1 MKRIIKLSILFI
13 AILIS
18 PVFAAN
24 IFNVSISNKPYKVK
38 EAGVLV
44 NNESLKTEFSPYIK
58 EGRTFVPIREITEKL
73 GADVKWNGKD
83 KSIKI
88 TLNGDVINMQINS
101 PRVTVNDKKIELDDA
116 QAPQLAL
123 YSSPRKETKTMVPL
137 RFISE
142 TFGYDVD
149 WNNDKVRAEIST
161 SGAKSIMEDDKDN
174 NKKTSENK
182 NSKKNSNTKKN
193 TKKKKSNSVKKSKVD
208 SKSIFDDSFFQSNTE
223 KKETK
228 NIKNQI
234 NKGNEDKIFEEAD
247 LDIEEKE
254 NRVIKDKIEINGKLN
269 IVIDPGHGGKDSGAI
284 GVDGYT
290 YEKDLNLLVAEN
302 LMEKLSENSEINAT
316 ITRDRDEYIKLLDR
330 ASVSNDSNADL
341 FLSIHFNSSDNS
353 SAQGIEV
360 LYASEK
366 NVKIKDTVQ
375 KHFASCLQKALIRET
390 GAVDR
395 GIKNTP
401 AIIVLNKTKNVSAL
415 VELGFVSNESDL
427 ETIKD
432 PDYIDKLARG
442 IYNGIEDYMNS
453 YVIKWERELWE
464 KIDKM
469 TK

>member
-1 MKRIIKLSILFI
+1 MKKIIKISILFI
-13 AILIS
+13 SMLIT

-24 IFNVSISNKPYKVK
+24 TFNVSIGNKDYKVK
-38 EAGVLV
+38 EAGVLI
-44 NNESLKTEFSPYIK
+44 NEDSLKTDFSPYIK

-88 TLNGDVINMQINS
+88 TLNGDVINMQIDNS
-101 PRVTVNDKKIELDDA
+101 KVTVNDKKIELDRA

-123 YSSPRKETKTMVPL
+123 YSKPRKETKTMVPL

-142 TFGYDVD
+142 TFGYNVD

-161 SGAKSIMEDDKDN
+161 EKTNSIVEDNKNKDKN
-174 NKKTSENK
+174 NKKKTK
-182 NSKKNSNTKKN
+182 NSKN
-193 TKKKKSNSVKKSKVD
+193 SKVN
-208 SKSIFDDSFFQSNTE
+208 SKSIFNDNFFQSNVE

-228 NIKNQI
+228 DIKNQI

-247 LDIEEKE
+247 LDLKEKK

-284 GVDGYT
+284 AVDGYT

-302 LMEKLSENSEINAT
+302 LMEKLNENSEINAR
-316 ITRDRDEYIKLLDR
+316 ITRTRDEYIKLLDR
-330 ASVSNDSNADL
+330 ASVSNDNNADL

-353 SAQGIEV
+353 SAKGIEV

-366 NVKIKDTVQ
+366 NIAIKDTVQ
-375 KHFASCLQKALIRET
+375 KHFANCLQKALIRET

-415 VELGFVSNESDL
+415 VELGFLSNESDL
-427 ETIKD
+427 ENIKD
-432 PDYIDKLARG
+432 PEYIDKLAKG

-453 YVIKWERELWE
+453 YVIK
-464 KIDKM
+464 
-469 TK
+469 

>member
-1 MKRIIKLSILFI
+1 MKKIIKISILFI
-13 AILIS
+13 SMLIT

-24 IFNVSISNKPYKVK
+24 TFNVSIGNKDYKVK
-38 EAGVLV
+38 EAGVLI
-44 NNESLKTEFSPYIK
+44 NEDSLKTDFSPYIK

-88 TLNGDVINMQINS
+88 TLNGDVINMQIDNS
-101 PRVTVNDKKIELDDA
+101 KVTVNDKKIELDRA

-123 YSSPRKETKTMVPL
+123 YSKPRKETKTMVPL

-142 TFGYDVD
+142 TFGYNVD

-161 SGAKSIMEDDKDN
+161 EKINSIVEDNKNKDKK
-174 NKKTSENK
+174 NKKKTQKSK
-182 NSKKNSNTKKN
+182 NSKVN
-193 TKKKKSNSVKKSKVD
+193 
-208 SKSIFDDSFFQSNTE
+208 SKSIFDDNFFQSNVE

-247 LDIEEKE
+247 LDLKEKK

-269 IVIDPGHGGKDSGAI
+269 IVIDPGHGGKDSGAVA
-284 GVDGYT
+284 VDGYT

-302 LMEKLSENSEINAT
+302 LMEKLNENSEINAR
-316 ITRDRDEYIKLLDR
+316 ITRTRDEYIKLLDR
-330 ASVSNDSNADL
+330 ASVSNDNNADL

-353 SAQGIEV
+353 SANGIEV

-366 NVKIKDTVQ
+366 NIAIKDTVQ
-375 KHFASCLQKALIRET
+375 KHFANCLQKALIRET

-415 VELGFVSNESDL
+415 VELGFLSNESDL
-427 ETIKD
+427 ENIKD

-453 YVIKWERELWE
+453 YVIK
-464 KIDKM
+464 
-469 TK
+469 

>member
-1 MKRIIKLSILFI
+1 MKKIIKMSILFI
-13 AILIS
+13 SMLIT

-24 IFNVSISNKPYKVK
+24 TFNVSIGNKDYKVK
-38 EAGVLV
+38 EAGVLI
-44 NNESLKTEFSPYIK
+44 NEDSLKTDYSPYIK

-88 TLNGDVINMQINS
+88 TLNGDVINMQIDNS
-101 PRVTVNDKKIELDDA
+101 KVTVNDKKIELDRA

-123 YSSPRKETKTMVPL
+123 YSKPRKETKTMVPL

-142 TFGYDVD
+142 TFGYNVD

-161 SGAKSIMEDDKDN
+161 EKTNSIVEDNKNKDKK
-174 NKKTSENK
+174 NKKKTQKSK
-182 NSKKNSNTKKN
+182 NSKVN
-193 TKKKKSNSVKKSKVD
+193 
-208 SKSIFDDSFFQSNTE
+208 SKSIFDDNFFQSNTE

-247 LDIEEKE
+247 LDLKEKK

-269 IVIDPGHGGKDSGAI
+269 IVIDPGHGGKDSGAVA
-284 GVDGYT
+284 VDGYT

-302 LMEKLSENSEINAT
+302 LMEKLNENSEINAR
-316 ITRDRDEYIKLLDR
+316 ITRTRDEFIKLLDR

-390 GAVDR
+390 GALDR

-415 VELGFVSNESDL
+415 VELGFLSNESDL
-427 ETIKD
+427 ENIKD

-464 KIDKM
+464 KIDKTM
-469 TK
+469 K

>member
-1 MKRIIKLSILFI
+1 MKKIIKISIL
-13 AILIS
+13 LIS
-18 PVFAAN
+18 MLITPVFAAN
-24 IFNVSISNKPYKVK
+24 TFNVSIGNKDYKVK
-38 EAGVLV
+38 EAGVLI
-44 NNESLKTEFSPYIK
+44 NEDSLKTDFSPYIK

-88 TLNGDVINMQINS
+88 TLNGDVINMQIDNS
-101 PRVTVNDKKIELDDA
+101 MVTVNDKKIELDHA

-123 YSSPRKETKTMVPL
+123 YSKPRKETKTMVPL

-142 TFGYDVD
+142 TFGYNVD

-161 SGAKSIMEDDKDN
+161 VKSNSIVEDDTNKIEN
-174 NKKTSENK
+174 NKNSLDNK
-182 NSKKNSNTKKN
+182 NSKNKNNKKKTQKSKNS
-193 TKKKKSNSVKKSKVD
+193 KVN
-208 SKSIFDDSFFQSNTE
+208 SKSIFDDNFFQSNVE

-247 LDIEEKE
+247 LDIKEKK

-284 GVDGYT
+284 AVDGYT

-302 LMEKLSENSEINAT
+302 LMEKLNENSEINAR
-316 ITRDRDEYIKLLDR
+316 ITRTRDEYIKLLDR
-330 ASVSNDSNADL
+330 ASVSNDNNADL

-353 SAQGIEV
+353 SAKGIEV

-415 VELGFVSNESDL
+415 VELGFLSNESDL
-427 ETIKD
+427 ENIKD

-464 KIDKM
+464 KIDKTM
-469 TK
+469 K

>member
-1 MKRIIKLSILFI
+1 MKKIIKISILFI
-13 AILIS
+13 SMLIT

-24 IFNVSISNKPYKVK
+24 TFNVSIGNKDYKVK
-38 EAGVLV
+38 EAGVLI
-44 NNESLKTEFSPYIK
+44 NEDSLKTDFSPYIK

-88 TLNGDVINMQINS
+88 TLNGDVINMQIDNS
-101 PRVTVNDKKIELDDA
+101 KVTVNDKKIELDRA

-123 YSSPRKETKTMVPL
+123 YSKPRKETKTMVPL

-142 TFGYDVD
+142 TFGYNVD

-161 SGAKSIMEDDKDN
+161 EKINSIVEDNKNKDKK
-174 NKKTSENK
+174 NKKKTQKSK
-182 NSKKNSNTKKN
+182 NSKVN
-193 TKKKKSNSVKKSKVD
+193 
-208 SKSIFDDSFFQSNTE
+208 SKSIFDDNFFQSNVE

-247 LDIEEKE
+247 LDLKEKK

-269 IVIDPGHGGKDSGAI
+269 IVIDPGHGGKDSGAVA
-284 GVDGYT
+284 VDGYT

-302 LMEKLSENSEINAT
+302 LMEKLNENSEINAR
-316 ITRDRDEYIKLLDR
+316 ITRTRDEYIKLLDR
-330 ASVSNDSNADL
+330 ASVSNDNNADL

-353 SAQGIEV
+353 SANGIEV

-366 NVKIKDTVQ
+366 NIAIKDTVQ
-375 KHFASCLQKALIRET
+375 KHFANCLQKALIRET

-415 VELGFVSNESDL
+415 VELGFLSNESDL
-427 ETIKD
+427 ENIKD

-464 KIDKM
+464 KIDKTM
-469 TK
+469 K

>member
-1 MKRIIKLSILFI
+1 MKKIIKISIL
-13 AILIS
+13 LIS
-18 PVFAAN
+18 MLITPVFAAN
-24 IFNVSISNKPYKVK
+24 TFNVSIGNKDYKVK
-38 EAGVLV
+38 EAGVLI
-44 NNESLKTEFSPYIK
+44 NEDSLKTDFSPYIK

-88 TLNGDVINMQINS
+88 TLNGDVINMQIDNS
-101 PRVTVNDKKIELDDA
+101 KVTVNDKKIELDHA

-123 YSSPRKETKTMVPL
+123 YSRPRKETKTMVPL

-142 TFGYDVD
+142 TFGYNVD

-161 SGAKSIMEDDKDN
+161 VKSNSIVEDDKNKIEN
-174 NKKTSENK
+174 NKNSLDNK
-182 NSKKNSNTKKN
+182 NSKNKNNKKKTQKSKNS
-193 TKKKKSNSVKKSKVD
+193 KVN
-208 SKSIFDDSFFQSNTE
+208 SKSIFDDNFFQSNVE

-247 LDIEEKE
+247 LDIKEKK

-284 GVDGYT
+284 AVDGYT

-302 LMEKLSENSEINAT
+302 LMEKLNENSEINAR
-316 ITRDRDEYIKLLDR
+316 ITRTRDEYIKLLDR
-330 ASVSNDSNADL
+330 ASVSNDNNADL

-353 SAQGIEV
+353 SAKGIEV

-415 VELGFVSNESDL
+415 VELGFLSNESDL
-427 ETIKD
+427 ENIKD

-453 YVIKWERELWE
+453 YVIK
-464 KIDKM
+464 
-469 TK
+469 

>member
-1 MKRIIKLSILFI
+1 MKKIIKMSILFI
-13 AILIS
+13 SMLIT

-24 IFNVSISNKPYKVK
+24 TFNVSIGNKDYKVK
-38 EAGVLV
+38 EAGVLI
-44 NNESLKTEFSPYIK
+44 NEDSLKTDYSPYIK

-88 TLNGDVINMQINS
+88 TLNGDVINMQIDNS
-101 PRVTVNDKKIELDDA
+101 KVTVNDKKIELDRA

-123 YSSPRKETKTMVPL
+123 YSKPRKETKTMVPL

-142 TFGYDVD
+142 TFGYNVD

-161 SGAKSIMEDDKDN
+161 EKTNSIVEDNKNKDKK
-174 NKKTSENK
+174 NKKKTQKSK
-182 NSKKNSNTKKN
+182 NSKVN
-193 TKKKKSNSVKKSKVD
+193 
-208 SKSIFDDSFFQSNTE
+208 SKSIFDDNFFQSNVE

-247 LDIEEKE
+247 LDLKEKK

-269 IVIDPGHGGKDSGAI
+269 IVIDPGHGGKDSGAVA
-284 GVDGYT
+284 VDGYT

-302 LMEKLSENSEINAT
+302 LMEKLNENSEINAR
-316 ITRDRDEYIKLLDR
+316 ITRTRDEYIKLLDR

-415 VELGFVSNESDL
+415 VELGFLSNESDL
-427 ETIKD
+427 ENIKD
-432 PDYIDKLARG
+432 LDYIDKLARG

-464 KIDKM
+464 KIDKTM
-469 TK
+469 K

>member
-1 MKRIIKLSILFI
+1 MKKIIKISILFI
-13 AILIS
+13 SMLIT

-24 IFNVSISNKPYKVK
+24 TFNVSIGNKDYKVK
-38 EAGVLV
+38 EAGVLI
-44 NNESLKTEFSPYIK
+44 NEDSLKTDFSPYIK

-88 TLNGDVINMQINS
+88 TLNGDVINMQIDNS
-101 PRVTVNDKKIELDDA
+101 KVTVNDKKIELDRA

-123 YSSPRKETKTMVPL
+123 YSRPRKETKTMVPL

-142 TFGYDVD
+142 TFGYNVD

-161 SGAKSIMEDDKDN
+161 EKTNSIVEDNKNKDKK
-174 NKKTSENK
+174 NKKKTK
-182 NSKKNSNTKKN
+182 NSKN
-193 TKKKKSNSVKKSKVD
+193 SKVN
-208 SKSIFDDSFFQSNTE
+208 SKSIFNDNFFQSNVE

-247 LDIEEKE
+247 LDLKEKK

-269 IVIDPGHGGKDSGAI
+269 IVIDPGHGGKDSGAVA
-284 GVDGYT
+284 VDGYT

-302 LMEKLSENSEINAT
+302 LMKKLNENSEINAR
-316 ITRDRDEYIKLLDR
+316 ITRTRDEYIKLLDR
-330 ASVSNDSNADL
+330 ASVSNDNNADL
-341 FLSIHFNSSDNS
+341 FLSIHFNSSDNT
-353 SAQGIEV
+353 SANGIEV

-366 NVKIKDTVQ
+366 NIAIKDTVQ
-375 KHFASCLQKALIRET
+375 KHFANCLQKALIRET

-415 VELGFVSNESDL
+415 VELGFLSNESDL
-427 ETIKD
+427 ENIKD

-464 KIDKM
+464 KIDKTM
-469 TK
+469 K

>member
-1 MKRIIKLSILFI
+1 MKKIIKISILFI
-13 AILIS
+13 SMLIT

-24 IFNVSISNKPYKVK
+24 TFNVSIGNKDYKVK
-38 EAGVLV
+38 EAGVLI
-44 NNESLKTEFSPYIK
+44 NEDSLKTDFSPYIK

-88 TLNGDVINMQINS
+88 TLNGDVINMQIDNS
-101 PRVTVNDKKIELDDA
+101 KVTVNDKKIELDHA

-123 YSSPRKETKTMVPL
+123 YSKPRKETKTMVPL

-142 TFGYDVD
+142 TFGYNVD

-161 SGAKSIMEDDKDN
+161 VKSNSIVEDDTNKIEN
-174 NKKTSENK
+174 NKNSLDNK
-182 NSKKNSNTKKN
+182 NSKNKSNKKKTKNLKNS
-193 TKKKKSNSVKKSKVD
+193 KVN
-208 SKSIFDDSFFQSNTE
+208 SKSIFDDNFFQSNVE
-223 KKETK
+223 KKETS

-234 NKGNEDKIFEEAD
+234 KKGNEDKIFEEAD
-247 LDIEEKE
+247 LDLKEKK

-269 IVIDPGHGGKDSGAI
+269 IVIDPGHGGKDSGAVA
-284 GVDGYT
+284 VDGYT

-302 LMEKLSENSEINAT
+302 LMEKLNENSEINAR

-415 VELGFVSNESDL
+415 VELGFLSNESDL
-427 ETIKD
+427 ENIKD

-464 KIDKM
+464 KIDKTM
-469 TK
+469 K

>member
-1 MKRIIKLSILFI
+1 M
-13 AILIS
+13 LIT

-24 IFNVSISNKPYKVK
+24 TFNVNIGNKDYKVK
-38 EAGVLV
+38 EAGVLI
-44 NNESLKTEFSPYIK
+44 NEDSLKTDFSPYIK

-88 TLNGDVINMQINS
+88 TLNGDVINMQIDNS
-101 PRVTVNDKKIELDDA
+101 KVTVNDKKIELDHA

-123 YSSPRKETKTMVPL
+123 YSRPRKETKTMVPL

-142 TFGYDVD
+142 TFGYNVD

-161 SGAKSIMEDDKDN
+161 EKTNSIVEDNKNKDKK
-174 NKKTSENK
+174 NKKKTQKSK
-182 NSKKNSNTKKN
+182 NSKVN
-193 TKKKKSNSVKKSKVD
+193 
-208 SKSIFDDSFFQSNTE
+208 SKSIFDDNFFQSNVE

-247 LDIEEKE
+247 LDLKEKK

-269 IVIDPGHGGKDSGAI
+269 IVIDPGHGGKDSGAVA
-284 GVDGYT
+284 VDGYT

-302 LMEKLSENSEINAT
+302 LMEKLNENSEINAR

-415 VELGFVSNESDL
+415 VELGFLSNESDL
-427 ETIKD
+427 ENIKD

-464 KIDKM
+464 KIDKTM
-469 TK
+469 K

>member
-1 MKRIIKLSILFI
+1 MKKIIKISILFI
-13 AILIS
+13 SMLIT

-24 IFNVSISNKPYKVK
+24 TFNVSIGNKDYKVK
-38 EAGVLV
+38 EAGVLI
-44 NNESLKTEFSPYIK
+44 NEDSLKTDFSPYIK

-88 TLNGDVINMQINS
+88 TLNGDVINMQIDNS
-101 PRVTVNDKKIELDDA
+101 KVTVNDKKIELDRA

-123 YSSPRKETKTMVPL
+123 YSKPRKETKTMVPL

-142 TFGYDVD
+142 TFGYNVD

-161 SGAKSIMEDDKDN
+161 EKTDSIVEDNKNKEKN
-174 NKKTSENK
+174 NKKKTK
-182 NSKKNSNTKKN
+182 NSKN
-193 TKKKKSNSVKKSKVD
+193 SKVN
-208 SKSIFDDSFFQSNTE
+208 SKSIFNDNFFQSNVE
-223 KKETK
+223 KKETS

-234 NKGNEDKIFEEAD
+234 KKGNEDKIFEEAD
-247 LDIEEKE
+247 LDLKEKK

-284 GVDGYT
+284 AVDGYT

-302 LMEKLSENSEINAT
+302 LMEKLNENSEINAR
-316 ITRDRDEYIKLLDR
+316 ITRTRDEYIKLLDR
-330 ASVSNDSNADL
+330 ASVSNDNNADL

-353 SAQGIEV
+353 SAKGIEV

-366 NVKIKDTVQ
+366 NIAIKDTVQ
-375 KHFASCLQKALIRET
+375 KHFANCLQKALIRET

-415 VELGFVSNESDL
+415 VELGFLSNESDL
-427 ETIKD
+427 ENIKD

-464 KIDKM
+464 KIDKTM
-469 TK
+469 K

>member
-1 MKRIIKLSILFI
+1 MKKIIKMSILFI
-13 AILIS
+13 SMLIT

-24 IFNVSISNKPYKVK
+24 TFNVSIGNKDYKVK
-38 EAGVLV
+38 EAGVLI
-44 NNESLKTEFSPYIK
+44 NEDSLKTDYSPYIK

-88 TLNGDVINMQINS
+88 TLNGDVINMQIDNS
-101 PRVTVNDKKIELDDA
+101 KVTVNDKKIELDRA

-123 YSSPRKETKTMVPL
+123 YSKPRKETKTMVPL

-142 TFGYDVD
+142 TFGYNVD

-161 SGAKSIMEDDKDN
+161 EKTNSIVEDNKNKDKK
-174 NKKTSENK
+174 NKKKTQKSK
-182 NSKKNSNTKKN
+182 NSKVN
-193 TKKKKSNSVKKSKVD
+193 
-208 SKSIFDDSFFQSNTE
+208 SKSIFDDNFFQSNVE

-247 LDIEEKE
+247 LDLKEKK

-269 IVIDPGHGGKDSGAI
+269 IVIDPGHGGKDSGAVA
-284 GVDGYT
+284 VDGYT

-302 LMEKLSENSEINAT
+302 LMEKLNENSEINAR
-316 ITRDRDEYIKLLDR
+316 ITRTRDEYIKLLDR

-415 VELGFVSNESDL
+415 VELGFLSNESDL
-427 ETIKD
+427 ENIKD

-453 YVIKWERELWE
+453 YVIK
-464 KIDKM
+464 
-469 TK
+469 

>member
-1 MKRIIKLSILFI
+1 MKKIIKISILFI
-13 AILIS
+13 SMLIT

-24 IFNVSISNKPYKVK
+24 TFNVSIGNKDYKVK
-38 EAGVLV
+38 EAGVLI
-44 NNESLKTEFSPYIK
+44 NEDSLKTDFSPYIK

-88 TLNGDVINMQINS
+88 TLNGDVINMQIDNS
-101 PRVTVNDKKIELDDA
+101 KVTVNDKKIELDHA

-123 YSSPRKETKTMVPL
+123 YSKPRKETKTMVPL

-142 TFGYDVD
+142 TFGYNVD

-161 SGAKSIMEDDKDN
+161 EKTNSIVEDNKNKDKK
-174 NKKTSENK
+174 NKKKTK
-182 NSKKNSNTKKN
+182 NSKN
-193 TKKKKSNSVKKSKVD
+193 SKVN
-208 SKSIFDDSFFQSNTE
+208 SKSIFNDNFFQSNVE

-247 LDIEEKE
+247 LDLKEKK

-269 IVIDPGHGGKDSGAI
+269 IVIDPGHGGKDSGAVA
-284 GVDGYT
+284 VDGYT

-302 LMEKLSENSEINAT
+302 LMEKLNENSEINAR
-316 ITRDRDEYIKLLDR
+316 ITRTRDEYIKLLDR
-330 ASVSNDSNADL
+330 ASVSNDNNADL
-341 FLSIHFNSSDNS
+341 FLSIHFNSSDNT
-353 SAQGIEV
+353 SANGIEV

-366 NVKIKDTVQ
+366 NIAIKDTVQ
-375 KHFASCLQKALIRET
+375 KHFANCLQKALIRET

-415 VELGFVSNESDL
+415 VELGFLSNESDL
-427 ETIKD
+427 ENIKD

-464 KIDKM
+464 KIDKT

>member
-1 MKRIIKLSILFI
+1 MKKIIKISILFI
-13 AILIS
+13 SMLIT

-24 IFNVSISNKPYKVK
+24 TFNVSIGNKDYKVK
-38 EAGVLV
+38 EAGVLI
-44 NNESLKTEFSPYIK
+44 NEDSLKTDFSPYIK

-88 TLNGDVINMQINS
+88 TLNGDVINMQIDNS
-101 PRVTVNDKKIELDDA
+101 KVTVNDKKIELDHA

-123 YSSPRKETKTMVPL
+123 YSKPRKETKTMVPL

-142 TFGYDVD
+142 TFGYNVD

-161 SGAKSIMEDDKDN
+161 EKINSIVEDNKNKDKN
-174 NKKTSENK
+174 NKKKTK
-182 NSKKNSNTKKN
+182 NSKN
-193 TKKKKSNSVKKSKVD
+193 SKVN
-208 SKSIFDDSFFQSNTE
+208 SKSIFNDNFFQSNVE

-228 NIKNQI
+228 NINNQI

-247 LDIEEKE
+247 LDLKEKK

-284 GVDGYT
+284 AVDGYT

-302 LMEKLSENSEINAT
+302 LMEKLNENSEINAR
-316 ITRDRDEYIKLLDR
+316 ITRTRDEYIKLLDR
-330 ASVSNDSNADL
+330 ASVSNDNNADL

-353 SAQGIEV
+353 SAKGIEV

-366 NVKIKDTVQ
+366 NIAIKDTVQ
-375 KHFASCLQKALIRET
+375 KHFANCLQKALIRET

-415 VELGFVSNESDL
+415 VELGFLSNESDL
-427 ETIKD
+427 ENIKD
-432 PDYIDKLARG
+432 PDYIDKLAKG

-464 KIDKM
+464 KIDKTM
-469 TK
+469 K

>member
-1 MKRIIKLSILFI
+1 MKKIIKISILFI
-13 AILIS
+13 SMLIT

-24 IFNVSISNKPYKVK
+24 TFNVSIGNKDYKVK
-38 EAGVLV
+38 EAGVLI
-44 NNESLKTEFSPYIK
+44 NEDSLKTDFSPYIK

-88 TLNGDVINMQINS
+88 TLNGDVINMQIDNS
-101 PRVTVNDKKIELDDA
+101 KVTVNDKKIELDRA

-123 YSSPRKETKTMVPL
+123 YSKPRKETKTMVPL

-142 TFGYDVD
+142 TFGYNVD

-161 SGAKSIMEDDKDN
+161 EKTNSIVEDNKNKDKN
-174 NKKTSENK
+174 NKKKTK
-182 NSKKNSNTKKN
+182 NSKN
-193 TKKKKSNSVKKSKVD
+193 SKVN
-208 SKSIFDDSFFQSNTE
+208 SKSIFNDNFFQSNVE

-228 NIKNQI
+228 DIKNQI

-247 LDIEEKE
+247 LDLKEKK

-284 GVDGYT
+284 AVDGYT

-302 LMEKLSENSEINAT
+302 LMEKLNENSEINAR
-316 ITRDRDEYIKLLDR
+316 ITRTRDEYIKLLDR
-330 ASVSNDSNADL
+330 ASVSNDNNADL

-353 SAQGIEV
+353 SAKGIEV

-366 NVKIKDTVQ
+366 NIAIKDTVQ
-375 KHFASCLQKALIRET
+375 KHFANCLQKALIRET

-415 VELGFVSNESDL
+415 VELGFLSNESDL
-427 ETIKD
+427 ENIKD
-432 PDYIDKLARG
+432 PEYIDKLAKG

-464 KIDKM
+464 KIDKT

>member
-1 MKRIIKLSILFI
+1 MKKIIKISILFI
-13 AILIS
+13 SMLIT

-24 IFNVSISNKPYKVK
+24 TFNVSIGNKDYKVK
-38 EAGVLV
+38 EAGVLI
-44 NNESLKTEFSPYIK
+44 NEDSLKTDFSPYVK

-88 TLNGDVINMQINS
+88 TLNGDVINMQIDNS
-101 PRVTVNDKKIELDDA
+101 KVTVNDKKIELDRA

-123 YSSPRKETKTMVPL
+123 YSKPRKETKTMVPL

-142 TFGYDVD
+142 TFGYNVD

-161 SGAKSIMEDDKDN
+161 EKTDSIVEDKINKDKN
-174 NKKTSENK
+174 NKKKTK
-182 NSKKNSNTKKN
+182 NSKN
-193 TKKKKSNSVKKSKVD
+193 SKVN
-208 SKSIFDDSFFQSNTE
+208 SKSIFNDNFFQSNVE

-247 LDIEEKE
+247 LDLKEKK

-284 GVDGYT
+284 AVDGYT
-290 YEKDLNLLVAEN
+290 YEKDLSLLVAEN
-302 LMEKLSENSEINAT
+302 LMEKLNENSEINAR
-316 ITRDRDEYIKLLDR
+316 ITRTRDEYIKLLDR
-330 ASVSNDSNADL
+330 ASVSNDNNADL

-353 SAQGIEV
+353 SAKGIEV

-366 NVKIKDTVQ
+366 NIAIKDTVQ
-375 KHFASCLQKALIRET
+375 KHFANCLQKALIRET

-415 VELGFVSNESDL
+415 VELGFLSNESDL
-427 ETIKD
+427 ENIKD
-432 PDYIDKLARG
+432 PDYIDKLAKG

-464 KIDKM
+464 KIDKT